1 MFSTCTTHVR
11 FFLYLHTFSCI
22 AAFNFTEVCGWH
34 HVTEVMIQVVMNTST
49 AIVELAAELANT
61 RGTRISTA
69 LRSNLAF
76 RNHYLCRALV
86 ADNSLFS
93 RVHPQAPV
101 QVVSIH
107 RLPLSHS
114 ARLSSRPHDFAT
126 SLCPST
132 LLSRSRRITS
142 ALLPLARRVAPVASR
157 LRLCTA
163 LRTVTHQFEACPK
176 S

>member
-1 MFSTCTTHVR
+1 MAPCNGGYDTGSDEYIDCHRRISGRVGKHPRRT
-11 FFLYLHTFSCI
+11 
-22 AAFNFTEVCGWH
+22 
-34 HVTEVMIQVVMNTST
+34 
-49 AIVELAAELANT
+49 
-61 RGTRISTA
+61 TRISTA